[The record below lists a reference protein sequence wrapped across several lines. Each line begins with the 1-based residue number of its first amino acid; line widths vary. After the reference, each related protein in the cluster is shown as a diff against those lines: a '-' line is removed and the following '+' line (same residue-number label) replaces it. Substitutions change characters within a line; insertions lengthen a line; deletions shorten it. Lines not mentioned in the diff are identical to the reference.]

1 MDALKLFYEQQL
13 DAKRR
18 VAAGRSG
25 ATVAAPRAVEVN
37 DRPER
42 SGSAIAAP
50 RAPEV
55 EDSPKG
61 GGCVVPAL
69 GTPEFKD
76 TPESLLR
83 HLEQH
88 AGESLRSPAA
98 IDAYLAALK
107 KSGNDG
113 TAARRSLLRETAL
126 VLFLVVAV
134 LQYYYI
140 DVSLEIA
147 ALKRVTVFVPV
158 EQPVKPRI
166 SES

>member
-18 VAAGRSG
+18 GTAARGG
-25 ATVAAPRAVEVN
+25 GTIATPRAAAVN
-37 DRPER
+37 DTPER
-42 SGSAIAAP
+42 SGSVVAAP

-55 EDSPKG
+55 EDRPTN

-69 GTPEFKD
+69 GTTEVKD

-107 KSGNDG
+107 KSGNPG
-113 TAARRSLLRETAL
+113 APAQRSLLRETAL

-147 ALKRVTVFVPV
+147 SLKRLTVFVPV

>member
-18 VAAGRSG
+18 GPSTCSSG
-25 ATVAAPRAVEVN
+25 TSATPRA
-37 DRPER
+37 
-42 SGSAIAAP
+42 A
-50 RAPEV
+50 EV
-55 EDSPKG
+55 EDKPKS
-61 GGCVVPAL
+61 GGCVVPAMAA
-69 GTPEFKD
+69 TEVRD
-76 TPESLLR
+76 APESLLR

-98 IDAYLAALK
+98 IDTYLAALK
-107 KSGNDG
+107 KAGSDG
-113 TAARRSLLRETAL
+113 ASARRSLLRETAL

-147 ALKRVTVFVPV
+147 SLKRVTVFVPT
-158 EQPVKPRI
+158 EQSAKPRI

>member
-18 VAAGRSG
+18 ATAA
-25 ATVAAPRAVEVN
+25 
-37 DRPER
+37 R
-42 SGSAIAAP
+42 SGSSVVAARAAGVTKTPERRVSAVAVP
-50 RAPEV
+50 RAAEV
-55 EDSPKG
+55 EDARKDTGSA
-61 GGCVVPAL
+61 VPAL
-69 GTPEFKD
+69 GTTEVGD
-76 TPESLLR
+76 TPESLVR

-88 AGESLRSPAA
+88 AGESLRTHAA

-107 KSGNDG
+107 NAGADG
-113 TAARRSLLRETAL
+113 GRARSSLLRETAL

-147 ALKRVTVFVPV
+147 SLNRVTVFVPV
-158 EQPVKPRI
+158 ELPTKPRI